1 MKNFMLIL
9 LPLAAAMVIGVE
21 SEHNAGITF
30 IMKLIPSRMNLSERQ
45 KIVFSNSLY
54 KAYLAEKMSL
64 TINFAKTTTKTT
76 TKSFI
81 YNYTKKPIVSHYL
94 LRF

>member
-1 MKNFMLIL
+1 MLIL

-21 SEHNAGITF
+21 SEQNAGITF

-64 TINFAKTTTKTT
+64 TINFTKTTTKTT
-76 TKSFI
+76 AKSFI